1 MKTVVDN
8 ETTPP
13 DALPDAALAAT
24 EDVADSDAPD
34 MRRRRLLLPLSGA
47 LRDAPTAQETAP
59 TEEAPK
65 APYLV
70 LADYLRG
77 CSANGTVVDRRD
89 LLAPPYSLTDEELDV
104 LLMQIRAE
112 EQSSDI
118 VEIAQQDTC
127 FYYSDRYMSH
137 NYARILI
144 FTHEQDA
151 CATLAQTV
159 RFECETY
166 PRPFKAGMLALH
178 PYGFDDDKIASTLRF
193 LADTE
198 AYQDIHQV
206 EASNGAIYLYSDRYM
221 SVGKAQGLCEWIEV
235 EQYENP

>member
-8 ETTPP
+8 QTTPP
-13 DALPDAALAAT
+13 DELPDATLAAA

-34 MRRRRLLLPLSGA
+34 LRRRRLLLPLSGA
-47 LRDAPTAQETAP
+47 LHAAPAAQESAP
-59 TEEAPK
+59 TEVEPK
-65 APYLV
+65 APHLI

-77 CSANGTVVDRRD
+77 CSANGTVVDRRE
-89 LLAPPYSLTDEELDV
+89 LLAPPYALTEEQLDV

-112 EQSSDI
+112 AQGSDI
-118 VEIAQQDTC
+118 VELAQQDTC

-137 NYARILI
+137 NYARILV

-166 PRPFKAGMLALH
+166 PRPFKAGMLALP

>member
-8 ETTPP
+8 EPTPP
-13 DALPDAALAAT
+13 DALPDAALAT
-24 EDVADSDAPD
+24 DQDVAEQDVPD

-47 LRDAPTAQETAP
+47 LHDAPTTQETP
-59 TEEAPK
+59 PVEEEPK
-65 APYLV
+65 APHRV

-77 CSANGTVVDRRD
+77 CSANDAVVDRRE
-89 LLAPPYSLTDEELDV
+89 LLAPPYALTEEALDV

-112 EQSSDI
+112 EEGSDI

-137 NYARILI
+137 NYARILV

-166 PRPFKAGMLALH
+166 PRPFKASMLALH
-178 PYGFDDDKIASTLRF
+178 PYRFDDDKIASTLHF
-193 LADTE
+193 LAQTE
-198 AYQDIHQV
+198 AYQDIHPV

>member
-8 ETTPP
+8 ETAPP
-13 DALPDAALAAT
+13 DELPDAALVAA
-24 EDVADSDAPD
+24 EDVADNDAPD
-34 MRRRRLLLPLSGA
+34 MRRRKLLLPLSGV
-47 LRDAPTAQETAP
+47 LHNAPTAQEAP
-59 TEEAPK
+59 PVEEEPK

-77 CSANGTVVDRRD
+77 CSANGAVVDRRE
-89 LLAPPYSLTDEELDV
+89 LLAPPYALTEEELDV

-112 EQSSDI
+112 EEGSDI

-127 FYYSDRYMSH
+127 FYYSERYMSH
-137 NYARILI
+137 NYARILV

-166 PRPFKAGMLALH
+166 PRPFKAGMLALP
-178 PYGFDDDKIASTLRF
+178 PYGFDDDKVASALRF
-193 LADTE
+193 LAQTE

-221 SVGKAQGLCEWIEV
+221 SAGKAQGLCEWIEV